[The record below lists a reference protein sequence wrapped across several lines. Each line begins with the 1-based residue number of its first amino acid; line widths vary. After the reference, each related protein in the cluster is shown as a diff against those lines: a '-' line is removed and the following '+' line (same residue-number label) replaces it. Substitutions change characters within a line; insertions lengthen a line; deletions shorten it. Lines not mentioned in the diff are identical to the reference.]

1 MIKYMFGII
10 TYLLSWFYPNQE
22 KSEESK
28 LQETLILPTVLKE
41 SQKPSNDKLLQELK
55 EFKFKPSIVSP
66 SNTAL

>member
-10 TYLLSWFYPNQE
+10 TYLLSWFYPNEE

-55 EFKFKPSIVSP
+55 EFKFKPSLCISP
-66 SNTAL
+66 KLP